1 MENTRRDFIKKV
13 GIGSIGLVISE
24 SVLASPLFR
33 NPNGANDKIR
43 VGLIG
48 FSNRAKDTLIPA
60 FMSVADELNFE
71 IVAVSDLWSR
81 RRDEAVAYFEK
92 NYQKKIIPFRNNEEL
107 YAKNIVDAV
116 IISTPDFSHALHTVE
131 AIKAG
136 CDAYVE
142 KPFAETME
150 DARLVMAASRN
161 SGRIIQIGSQRRSG
175 NNYQAANEYIKS
187 GKFGKITMVEMSWNV
202 NQPGRWRLP
211 QLIKDIRK
219 EVVDWDRFLM
229 NRPKVEWDPRIYCE
243 YRLFWPFSSGIPGQ
257 WMSHQIDT
265 VHWFTG
271 ISYPKSVVANGGIYM
286 WNDGRKNADT
296 MTAVFEYGKLN
307 DPSQDFQVV
316 YSSRMHNSAGG
327 IRELYYSNGGMLNLD
342 TNKVTPEGGLNK
354 KMADA
359 MEMQP
364 FLLEEF
370 ELPSAGMKTATA
382 ANMSADPMSA
392 AHVRNWM
399 ECVRNRKIPNAPIEA
414 GYNHSIAN
422 IMTTA
427 ALHTGLKVTFDEKN
441 QEVMAGN
448 KVFRY

>member
-1 MENTRRDFIKKV
+1 MENSRRDFIKTV
-13 GIGSIGLVISE
+13 GIGSIGLAISE
-24 SVLASPLFR
+24 TVLGSPLFG

-81 RRDEAVAYFEK
+81 RREEAVAYFEK
-92 NYQKKIIPFRNNEEL
+92 NYQKKIITTRNNEEL

-150 DARLVMAASRN
+150 DARLVLAASKN
-161 SGRIIQIGSQRRSG
+161 SGRVIQIGSQRRSG
-175 NNYQAANEYIKS
+175 NNYIAANEYIKS

-211 QLIKDIRK
+211 QLIKDIKK
-219 EVVDWDRFLM
+219 EDVDWDRFLM
-229 NRPKVEWDPRIYCE
+229 NRPKVDWDPRIYCE

-271 ISYPKSVVANGGIYM
+271 LSYPKSVVANGGIYM

-296 MTAVFEYGKLN
+296 MTAVFEYGKMN

-316 YSSRMHNSAGG
+316 YTSRMHNSAGG
-327 IRELYYSNGGMLNLD
+327 TRELYYSNGGMLNLD
-342 TNKVTPEGGLNK
+342 TNKITPEGGLNK
-354 KMADA
+354 NMADA
-359 MEMQP
+359 MGMQP
-364 FLLEEF
+364 FLLQEF
-370 ELPSAGMKTATA
+370 DLPSVKTITA
-382 ANMSADPMSA
+382 ANTSADPMSA

-399 ECVRNRKIPNAPIEA
+399 ECIRNRKTSNAPVEV

-427 ALHTGLKVTFDEKN
+427 ALHTGLKVTFDEN
-441 QEVMAGN
+441 RQEVMAGD
-448 KVFRY
+448 KVFKY

>member
-1 MENTRRDFIKKV
+1 MENSRRDFIKKA
-13 GIGSIGLVISE
+13 GIGTIGFAISE
-24 SVLASPLFR
+24 SVMGSPLFR
-33 NPNGANDKIR
+33 NQLGANDKIR

-60 FMSVADELNFE
+60 FMACADELNFE

-92 NYQKKIIPFRNNEEL
+92 NYQKKIITTRNNEEL

-116 IISTPDFSHALHTVE
+116 IISTPDFAHALHTVE

-142 KPFAETME
+142 KPFAETMQ
-150 DARLVMAASRN
+150 DARQVLAASEN

-175 NNYQAANEYIKS
+175 NNYIAANEFIKS

-211 QLIKDIRK
+211 KLIQEIQK
-219 EVVDWDRFLM
+219 EDVDWNRFLL
-229 NRPKVEWDPRIYCE
+229 NRPRVEWDPRIYCE

-257 WMSHQIDT
+257 WMAHQIDT

-271 ISYPKSVVANGGIYM
+271 LSYPKSVVANGGIYM

-296 MTAVFEYGKLN
+296 MTAVFEYGKMN

-327 IRELYYSNGGMLNLD
+327 VKELYYSNGGMLNLD
-342 TNKVTPEGGLNK
+342 NNKITPEGGLTNNY
-354 KMADA
+354 ADA
-359 MEMQP
+359 MGMQP

-370 ELPSAGMKTATA
+370 ELPSRGMKTATA

-399 ECVRNRKIPNAPIEA
+399 ECVRSRKTPNAPIEV

-441 QEVMAGN
+441 HEVMAGDM
-448 KVFRY
+448 VFKL